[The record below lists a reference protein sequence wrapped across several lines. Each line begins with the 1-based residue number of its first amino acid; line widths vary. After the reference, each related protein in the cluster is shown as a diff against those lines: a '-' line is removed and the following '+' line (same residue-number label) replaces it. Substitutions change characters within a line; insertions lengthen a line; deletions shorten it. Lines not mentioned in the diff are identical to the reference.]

1 MGRKWQLDDH
11 NAEHHP
17 EHDAEFDAAFGTESV
32 ELELPEHGL
41 GLRLR
46 HGVLELERCVVQPVE
61 PLTGRHVGGVSR
73 RRPRRPFA
81 ASPRYEEG
89 QFAGAEAS
97 IRRAAAVGTNCTAI
111 VSATAVPS
119 LWRTCESCPPGSV
132 KLWPAV

>member
-17 EHDAEFDAAFGTESV
+17 EHDAEFDAAFGTEQSNSNC
-32 ELELPEHGL
+32 PNMGS
-41 GLRLR
+41 GSLR

-61 PLTGRHVGGVSR
+61 SLTGRHVGGVSR
-73 RRPRRPFA
+73 RRPRWPFA
-81 ASPRYEEG
+81 AAPPYEEG
-89 QFAGAEAS
+89 QFGGADAS

-111 VSATAVPS
+111 VSATAAPS

-132 KLWPAV
+132 KLCPAV